1 MPREG
6 SGLSTSS
13 TRGSAKSGTDVEAAL
28 RRHDH
33 GHAGD
38 AAVEQA
44 ANRAVEQELA
54 AKIFEQLLAAEPF
67 GSTGGWD
74 DRKRRHRCRVFYAG
88 LMFTFKWKTLSGS
101 YFFLIWRS
109 FARFGP

>member
-1 MPREG
+1 
-6 SGLSTSS
+6 LSTSS
-13 TRGSAKSGTDVEAAL
+13 TRGSEERHGLEAAL

-38 AAVEQA
+38 TAVEQA
-44 ANRAVEQELA
+44 ANRAVEQQLA
-54 AKIFEQLLAAEPF
+54 AKILEQLLPAEPF

-109 FARFGP
+109 FGRFGP